1 MGSGRLVKLTT
12 AMQNDPYSE
21 DPVRRDD
28 AAEGRSRPSALR
40 FGAKP
45 ALLALGWIC
54 VGLGTVGLV
63 VPGLPTTI
71 FLIIALWAF
80 SKSSERF
87 HAWLYDHPRF
97 GPPLRAWSEHG
108 VVPVRAK
115 ILAVVF
121 MTASWLIVTLWVAE
135 SWIAPAIMGAV
146 LLTVAAFI
154 LTRPSTAS
162 R

>member
-1 MGSGRLVKLTT
+1 MRREDVADGR
-12 AMQNDPYSE
+12 A
-21 DPVRRDD
+21 
-28 AAEGRSRPSALR
+28 RSWAFRS
-40 FGAKP
+40 GAKP
-45 ALLALGWIC
+45 ALLVLGWVC
-54 VGLGTVGLV
+54 VGLGAVGLV

-80 SKSSERF
+80 SKSSQRF
-87 HAWLYDHPRF
+87 HAWLYGHPRL

-121 MTASWLIVTLWVAE
+121 MTASWLIVTLWVSE
-135 SWIAPAIMGAV
+135 TWIAPAILGAV
-146 LLTVAAFI
+146 LLPVAAFI

>member
-1 MGSGRLVKLTT
+1 MRREDVADGR
-12 AMQNDPYSE
+12 A
-21 DPVRRDD
+21 
-28 AAEGRSRPSALR
+28 RSWAFRS
-40 FGAKP
+40 GAKP
-45 ALLALGWIC
+45 ALLVLGWVC
-54 VGLGTVGLV
+54 VGLGAVGLV

-80 SKSSERF
+80 SKSSQRF
-87 HAWLYDHPRF
+87 HTWLYGHPRL

-121 MTASWLIVTLWVAE
+121 MTASWLIVTLWVSE
-135 SWIAPAIMGAV
+135 TWIAPAILGAV
-146 LLTVAAFI
+146 LLPVAAFI